1 MSEFSPLEALK
12 FVLEWA
18 RANHITPLN
27 TFISACGVVGL
38 FFFSR
43 FVRSAK
49 KVVTDVHNV
58 YAQALED
65 EKKLGA
71 RLRERNESL
80 EHQRHLLVDELE
92 AERRIKEDLLRTLA
106 RMRAL
111 TAKRGED

>member
-12 FVLEWA
+12 LALEWA

-27 TFISACGVVGL
+27 TFISACGVVGV

-71 RLRERNESL
+71 RLRQRNESL
-80 EHQRHLLVDELE
+80 EQQRHLLVDELE
-92 AERRIKEDLLRTLA
+92 SERRIKEDLLRTLA

-111 TAKRGED
+111 TAKRGEK